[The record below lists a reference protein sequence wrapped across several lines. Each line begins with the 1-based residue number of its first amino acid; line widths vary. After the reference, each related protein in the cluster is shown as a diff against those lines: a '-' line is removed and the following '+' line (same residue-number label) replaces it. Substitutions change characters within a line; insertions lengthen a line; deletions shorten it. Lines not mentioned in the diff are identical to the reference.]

1 MPTIS
6 SGSVGTISSAGIG
19 SGLDVNTIVDRLMG
33 VERLP
38 LNRLQS
44 TASSLQTTL
53 SAFGQ
58 IQSLVSAFQDA
69 ARPLY
74 KPETFTLT
82 NASSTD
88 PLTVS
93 AGTSGKAVPGS
104 YAVSVTKLAAAQ
116 SITSASGQF
125 ADATGVVG
133 SGSITISLGAW
144 NAGRTAFTPKTGA
157 VDVTIPID
165 ASAQTLGD
173 VRDKINAA
181 NAGVSATIVTD
192 ATGSRLAL
200 TSTAT
205 GESNGFRVS
214 VADDDGNSTD
224 SAGLSRLA
232 YDPSTGPTQTVF
244 AQAAAN
250 TEATVN
256 GIAVSTSGTS
266 LDGVIEGLTLNLGR
280 VTTQPVTVN
289 VTRNT
294 DAIKTYLQS
303 FVTAYNVLNS
313 TLAAATKY
321 DPATKTAALL
331 QGDGT
336 TTGIVNQL
344 HTLIGARSGAS
355 AAFATLSAIGVQ
367 VQKDG
372 TLKLDEASFG
382 TAATNLPQLT
392 KALSNV
398 DDAVASN
405 NGFGKRLADWADGL
419 LKSGGAL
426 PGKAQSIQARIDLN
440 RKQQDTFSDRLTAT
454 EQRLRAQ
461 YTALDS
467 TMSRANALASYVK
480 LQFYTLKQNSNS
492 DS

>member
-44 TASSLQTTL
+44 TATSLQTTL

-69 ARPLY
+69 AKPLY
-74 KPETFTLT
+74 KPDTFALT

-88 PLTVS
+88 PSSVS
-93 AGTSGKAVPGS
+93 AGTTTRAVPGS
-104 YAVSVTKLAAAQ
+104 YTVSVSKLAATQ
-116 SITSASGQF
+116 SIASASGRF
-125 ADATGVVG
+125 ADATSVVG
-133 SGSITISLGAW
+133 TGSITISLGGW
-144 NAGRTAFTPKTGA
+144 NADRTAFTPKSGA
-157 VDVTIPID
+157 IDVTIPID
-165 ASAQTLGD
+165 ASAQTLSD

-192 ATGSRLAL
+192 STGSRLAL
-200 TSTAT
+200 TSSAT
-205 GESNGFRVS
+205 GETNGFRVA
-214 VADDDGNSTD
+214 VADGDGNNTD
-224 SAGLSRLA
+224 AAGLSRLA
-232 YDPSTGPTQTVF
+232 YDPPAGAAQMVL
-244 AQAAAN
+244 AQAAGN

-256 GIAVSTSGTS
+256 GIAISTTGTS
-266 LDGVIEGLTLNLGR
+266 LDGVIDGLTLNLGR
-280 VTTQPVTVN
+280 VTTQPVTIN

-294 DAIKTYLQS
+294 DAIKAYVTS
-303 FVTAYNVLNS
+303 FVTAYNALNG

-321 DPATKTAALL
+321 DPTTKSAALL

-344 HTLIGARSGAS
+344 HTLVGARSGAS
-355 AAFATLSAIGVQ
+355 SAFATLSAIGVQ

-372 TLKLDEASFG
+372 TLKLDDASF
-382 TAATNLPQLT
+382 ASAVARLPELT
-392 KALSNV
+392 KALANV
-398 DDAVASN
+398 DDAVSSN
-405 NGFGKRLADWADGL
+405 NGIGKRFSDWADGL

-426 PGKAQSIQARIDLN
+426 PGKALSIKARIDSN
-440 RKQQDTFSDRLTAT
+440 RKQQDAFTDRLTAI

-467 TMSRANALASYVK
+467 TMSQANALASYVK
-480 LQFYTLKQNSNS
+480 LQFYTLKQNANSN
-492 DS
+492 